1 MAISL
6 GFFGLETEPMSLHL
20 RVPESFWVATP
31 VGAQEEV
38 SQQGVNIGL
47 VLGLREV
54 PCQCC
59 FSELSVVPVG
69 DGETPSLTVH
79 KMAWEVAPQTSPEK
93 GRDTANRRKVILVE
107 IIQNL
112 CCILSSTY

>member
-31 VGAQEEV
+31 IGAEEEI

-69 DGETPSLTVH
+69 DGQTPSFTVH
-79 KMAWEVAPQTSPEK
+79 QMPWEIAPQTSPEK

-112 CCILSSTY
+112 CHILYSAY

>member
-20 RVPESFWVATP
+20 RVPESFWVTAP
-31 VGAQEEV
+31 VGAEEEV
-38 SQQGVNIGL
+38 GQQGVNIGL
-47 VLGLREV
+47 VLGLGEV
-54 PCQCC
+54 PCQRC

-69 DGETPSLTVH
+69 DGQTPSLTVH
-79 KMAWEVAPQTSPEK
+79 QMPWEIAPQTSPEK
-93 GRDTANRRKVILVE
+93 GRDAANRRKVILVE

-112 CCILSSTY
+112 GNMSYIAY

>member
-1 MAISL
+1 
-6 GFFGLETEPMSLHL
+6 MSLHL
-20 RVPESFWVATP
+20 RVPESFGVATP
-31 VGAQEEV
+31 VGAEEEI
-38 SQQGVNIGL
+38 SQQGVNVGL
-47 VLGLREV
+47 VLGLGEV

-69 DGETPSLTVH
+69 DGQTPSFTVH
-79 KMAWEVAPQTSPEK
+79 QMPWEVASQTSPEK

-112 CCILSSTY
+112 CRILSRAY

>member
-20 RVPESFWVATP
+20 RVPESFGVATP
-31 VGAQEEV
+31 IGAEEEV
-38 SQQGVNIGL
+38 GQQGVNVGL
-47 VLGLREV
+47 VLGLGEV
-54 PCQCC
+54 PCQRC

-69 DGETPSLTVH
+69 DGETASFTVH

-93 GRDTANRRKVILVE
+93 GRDTAHRRKVILEE

-112 CCILSSTY
+112 CHILYSAY